1 VRNGDVCVTLRSCSR
16 SATSFCFIAV
26 ADRISLSIREHLS
39 SCRQAYSVFNAAFR
53 NPTCTKERGYMSY
66 YERDEDLFLRFSNQY
81 ICLGNTDLPR
91 LARV

>member
-1 VRNGDVCVTLRSCSR
+1 
-16 SATSFCFIAV
+16 
-26 ADRISLSIREHLS
+26 
-39 SCRQAYSVFNAAFR
+39 
-53 NPTCTKERGYMSY
+53 MSY